1 MLPVIVT
8 PIITVALIWSAL
20 ALGISLYT
28 LLLIKDMNRSL
39 EDRLDGLDA
48 LLSKGRIDVAEH
60 QRARTA
66 MLTKYA

>member
-20 ALGISLYT
+20 ALGISLHT

-48 LLSKGRIDVAEH
+48 LLSKGRIDAAEH
-60 QRARTA
+60 QGARMA